1 MTVKELRE
9 KLEGVSDDLELVV
22 VGYFGE
28 GIRVDTYGWRVGR
41 RQVVNSH
48 WSCTDD
54 LEEQGVFE
62 IPFTDLGEAPD

>member
-1 MTVKELRE
+1 MTVKELRK

-41 RQVVNSH
+41 RRVIPYYWH
-48 WSCTDD
+48 DYE
-54 LEEQGVFE
+54 LHEEQDVFE
-62 IPFTDLGEAPD
+62 IPFTDRGESPN